1 MDLALVRQVL
11 ATDPLNCVRGKTAT
25 KWTKVTTALNSLKP
39 QPISCSAESCR
50 QRVKKLVEIYKKEEL
65 ASLRK
70 SGTNK
75 EFAEFELNM
84 VELATRWDQSSTDLE
99 TRKLAQEKAIQLER
113 NGKRVREDSMKGL
126 VRRREKKE
134 VDESGSDALRT
145 GGAAPVKKKQK
156 NEEVKKIDSILLE
169 FTERLKSD
177 KEELEEIERREDKKH
192 EELMRSIL
200 GLTEEIRDQSEKR
213 SYDAYL
219 EREARKEELVLILE
233 ALRKDNEI

>member
-11 ATDPLNCVRGKTAT
+11 ATDPLNCVRGRTVT
-25 KWTKVTTALNSLKP
+25 KWTEVTTALNSLKP
-39 QPISCSAESCR
+39 QPISRSAESCR
-50 QRVKKLVEIYKKEEL
+50 QRVKKLVEIYK
-65 ASLRK
+65 
-70 SGTNK
+70 
-75 EFAEFELNM
+75 
-84 VELATRWDQSSTDLE
+84 SSTDPE

-113 NGKRVREDSMKGL
+113 DGKRVREDSMKGL
-126 VRRREKKE
+126 VRRREEKE

-145 GGAAPVKKKQK
+145 GAAALVKKKQK
-156 NEEVKKIDSILLE
+156 NEEVKKVDSILLE
-169 FTERLKSD
+169 FTEGLKSD

-200 GLTEEIRDQSEKR
+200 GLTKEIRDQSEKR

-219 EREARKEELVLILE
+219 EREVRKEELVLILE